1 MLKITNILPLSDPFE
16 DGVLAEYEIVIESE
30 LGTSMYWAEARECEH
45 AEAQIDW
52 SDELS
57 GLLVK
62 LDAPESCHSQ
72 ISLAV
77 FQNFIGEPFDYPV
90 VLIPST

>member
-1 MLKITNILPLSDPFE
+1 MLKITNILPLSDPLE
-16 DGVLAEYEIVIESE
+16 DGVLAEYEIVVESE
-30 LGTSMYWAEARECEH
+30 MDTSTYWAEARECQH
-45 AEAQIDW
+45 TEAQIDW
-52 SDELS
+52 ADELS
-57 GLLVK
+57 SLLVK

-77 FQNFIGEPFDYPV
+77 FQEFIGEPLDYPV